1 MVMFYQHRAI
11 VKTLKPV
18 LGALLGPLMRAR
30 LMLRPSTL
38 APSILAALTTVLLF
52 CTTLPLY
59 AANLSSRVDRQEVSS
74 GETLT
79 LTISLDEQVLFG
91 EPDFDSLEKDFEI
104 LSRNRQ
110 SRFSNNNGK
119 RESYT
124 QWLLTLSPKKTGL
137 LIIPSF
143 SFKGEVSDAL
153 EIKVLKP
160 SASSQSNS
168 EIFTEVKLEKSSVY
182 VQEQALL
189 TLRLL
194 TAVPLSNF
202 EMTPLNIPD
211 AQVIKISD
219 RQYQKQVN
227 GKDYIVVETQYAIF
241 PENSGELSI
250 PALRYAGVARFNYE
264 RKRIALTTKE
274 QILSVKPRPAE
285 ALNTSWLPA
294 SAVSLSDNWGND
306 KPTMT
311 VGEPVT
317 RNITLSA
324 QGLTAA
330 QLPPLLIEQNE
341 DLKIY
346 RDQAQLEDN
355 TNAQGVTG
363 HRIESMA
370 IVPNKSGPLT
380 FPEIRVQWWDTVNE
394 RMATALLPSE
404 TFQVLPG
411 AATSPPPAEVTAIP
425 PPNNDALAPS
435 TIAPTENGLMLKA
448 LIASNILLA
457 LLGITFGIMWWRGRN
472 SQHADASINET
483 TPATSNATLKSVH
496 LAAADHNYP
505 ALREAIIH
513 WARKHWQ
520 QTSIHTLDQVASKA
534 EDTELKLLFEELDMR
549 LYDKHPL
556 TVKTGVN
563 NDLNNDA
570 NTQES
575 SDEKAFDTKA
585 LVKHLEAIHQIPT
598 GSKKTKLTELR
609 PLYPE

>member
-1 MVMFYQHRAI
+1 MFYQHRAI

-30 LMLRPSTL
+30 LILR
-38 APSILAALTTVLLF
+38 PSILAALTTVLLF
-52 CTTLPLY
+52 CTTLPLH

-219 RQYQKQVN
+219 KQYQKQVN
-227 GKDYIVVETQYAIF
+227 GKDYIVVESEYAIF

-250 PALRYAGVARFNYE
+250 PALRYSGIARLNYE

-394 RMATALLPSE
+394 HMATALLPSE

>member
-1 MVMFYQHRAI
+1 MVTFYQHRAI
-11 VKTLKPV
+11 VKTLRPV

-30 LMLRPSTL
+30 LILR
-38 APSILAALTTVLLF
+38 PSILAPTILAPLTIVLLL
-52 CTTLPLY
+52 CASLPLY
-59 AANLSSRVDRQEVSS
+59 AANLNSRVDRQEVSR

-91 EPDFDSLEKDFEI
+91 EPDFTSLEKDFEI

-143 SFKGEVSDAL
+143 SFKGQVSDAL
-153 EIKVLKP
+153 EIKVLKS

-168 EIFTEVKLEKSSVY
+168 DIFTEVKLEKSSVY

-264 RKRIALTTKE
+264 RKRIALGTKE

-311 VGEPVT
+311 VGEPIT

-330 QLPPLLIEQNE
+330 QLPPLLIEPNE

-346 RDQAQLEDN
+346 KDQAQLEDN
-355 TNAQGVTG
+355 TNARGVTG

-411 AATSPPPAEVTAIP
+411 AATSPLPAEVTASP
-425 PPNNDALAPS
+425 PLNNDAMAPS
-435 TIAPTENGLMLKA
+435 TIPQTKNGLMLKA

-457 LLGITFGIMWWRGRN
+457 LLGITFAIMWWRGRN
-472 SQHADASINET
+472 SQHAEANINKT
-483 TPATSNATLKSVH
+483 APATSNATLKSVH

-556 TVKTGVN
+556 TVKTGIN
-563 NDLNNDA
+563 SDLNSDA
-570 NTQES
+570 NPQES
-575 SDEKAFDTKA
+575 SDDKIFDTKA